1 VNGAGEPLRVAL
13 VHPFSWPEVR
23 RGGERYL
30 DDLGGYLAGRGHR
43 VEVITGTDGPSTTE
57 ARRDGVVVRRLH
69 HRLGR
74 RLERMDV
81 SKADAFGAV
90 ALPRLL
96 IGRYDVVHAL
106 TPSPALAARATRNRT
121 VFTILGHPTADQLG
135 VRRFDERIF
144 HAALR
149 RSDEVVALSEASAA
163 AAQEVFGKPVGV
175 LPPGVRLERFPL
187 EPEPRTGPPRVLFS
201 AASDDPR
208 KRLDLVLEAFAG
220 LLQRRPD
227 ARLLLSGSGDPTWAI
242 DRIASGREAVAAAVD
257 RLGAGGL
264 DDVPSRYRAATVTV
278 LPSRYEAFGLALVES
293 LSSGTPVVCTQ
304 DGGMPE
310 IVDDRRVG
318 RVVPRDDPAAL
329 ATALDEAIDLAA
341 DPATPA
347 RCAAHAQRWGWQE
360 IGPRHEEVYRS
371 VLAGQ
376 RAGASRA

>member
-1 VNGAGEPLRVAL
+1 MTGAAERLRVAL

-30 DDLGGYLAGRGHR
+30 DDLGGYLAGRGHQ
-43 VEVITGTDGPSTTE
+43 VEVITGTDGPSTTDE
-57 ARRDGVVVRRLH
+57 GPDGVVVRRLH

-96 IGRYDVVHAL
+96 VGRYDVVHAL
-106 TPSPALAARATRNRT
+106 TPSPALTARATRNST

-149 RSDEVVALSEASAA
+149 RSSAVVALSRASAA
-163 AAQEVFGKPVGV
+163 AAQEVFGRPVDV

-187 EPEPRTGPPRVLFS
+187 EPSPRTGPPRVLFS

-208 KRLDLVLEAFAG
+208 KRLDLVLEAFAD
-220 LLQRRPD
+220 LLVRRPD
-227 ARLLLSGSGDPTWAI
+227 ARLLLSGPGDPTWAI
-242 DRIASGREAVAAAVD
+242 DRVTRGRDAVAAAVD

-264 DDVPSRYRAATVTV
+264 DDVPGRYRAATVTV
-278 LPSRYEAFGLALVES
+278 LPSRHEAFGLALVES

-310 IVDDRRVG
+310 IVDDRGVG
-318 RVVPRDDPAAL
+318 RVVPRDDPTAL
-329 ATALDEAIDLAA
+329 AAALDEVIDLAA
-341 DPATPA
+341 DPTTPA
-347 RCAAHAQRWGWQE
+347 RCAAHAARWGWQE
-360 IGPRHEEVYRS
+360 IGPRHEQVYRS
-371 VLAGQ
+371 VLAG
-376 RAGASRA
+376 RGEGAVHV